1 MKKIGLHEPYFIG
14 NEKKYL
20 LDCIKEN
27 WVSTSGKFLH
37 LLEKKICNKT
47 KSKFA
52 VPVLNAT
59 IGLHLSLILAGV
71 KKNDEVIVPTITFVA
86 TINSIMYTH
95 ANPIFMDVDKYFN
108 IDENKT
114 IEFILKR
121 TRFVNNNTI
130 NIKTKKKLK
139 ALIIVHTF
147 GNAAKFE
154 KLYSLCKKRNIKIIE
169 DAAESL
175 GTTYK
180 LGKFKNKHTGTI
192 GDYGV
197 ISFNGNK
204 IITSGNGGVLLMD
217 KKKTYIKAN
226 YLITHSKDDK
236 NRFIHNEVGFNY
248 KLSNLSAALGLA
260 QIEKL
265 NFFLKEKIRV
275 RELYKKEFKNEKNIK
290 LLKTPSYSINNNWLN
305 LIRIESKSNIFSFI
319 KRMKEKSIDI
329 RPVWKPNHLQIPF
342 KKYEKFKVNN
352 FEKYIQNVLCIP
364 SSPSLRKKE
373 IIKISNLLKKFV
385 NS

>member
-1 MKKIGLHEPYFIG
+1 MKKKGLHEPNFIG

-20 LDCIKEN
+20 LACINDN
-27 WVSTSGKFLH
+27 WVSTSGKFLNSF
-37 LLEKKICNKT
+37 EKKICKIT

-59 IGLHLSLILAGV
+59 IGLHLSLILANV

-86 TINSIMYTH
+86 TINSIIYTQ
-95 ANPIFMDVDKYFN
+95 ASPIFMDVDKNLN
-108 IDENKT
+108 IDEMKT

-121 TRFVNNNTI
+121 TRFINNETV
-130 NIKTKKKLK
+130 NIKTKKKIK
-139 ALIIVHTF
+139 ALVIVHTF
-147 GNAAKFE
+147 GNAAEFE

-175 GTTYK
+175 GTIYK
-180 LGKFKNKHTGTI
+180 SGKFKKRHTGTI

-204 IITSGNGGVLLMD
+204 IITSGNGGVVLTH
-217 KKKTYIKAN
+217 KKNIYRKAN

-236 NRFIHNEVGFNY
+236 TRFIHNEVGFNY

-265 NFFLKEKIRV
+265 EFFLKQKNKV
-275 RELYKKEFKNEKNIK
+275 RNFYKQQLKYEKNIK
-290 LLKTPSYSINNNWLN
+290 LLETPSYSRNNNWLN
-305 LIRIESKSNIFSFI
+305 LVKVKSKKNIFSLI
-319 KRMKEKSIDI
+319 KKMKKNNIDI

-342 KKYEKFKVNN
+342 KKYEQFKVIS
-352 FEKYIQNVLCIP
+352 FEKNLKNVLCLP
-364 SSPSLRKKE
+364 SSSSLKKNE
-373 IIKISNLLKKFV
+373 VIRITNLLKKFL
-385 NS
+385 ND